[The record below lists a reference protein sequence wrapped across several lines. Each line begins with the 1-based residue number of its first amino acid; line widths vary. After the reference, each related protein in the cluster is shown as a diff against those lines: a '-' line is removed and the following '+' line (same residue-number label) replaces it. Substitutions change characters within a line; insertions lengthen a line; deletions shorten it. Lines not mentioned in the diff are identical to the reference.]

1 MGDIEDTFTDFR
13 QAFSNAYLGNG
24 YLKLRFLL
32 QDHLPIS
39 VLSSK
44 YNTGMNLFNSLK
56 DRGDISYTDVNIMS
70 EIAKVTKN
78 ATAKSCVKAFIEDVG
93 LRYDASEG
101 ITLSSYRKTLYNAMD
116 EITEVECGDVH
127 NLTAYY
133 GLGHLGFQN
142 KWDVVFHLEKEV
154 KLNDTRVK
162 WKRFAD
168 QLNTKA
174 QIILLEYNPSGAD
187 DTEGAPSISTGAQ
200 ATTSTDGGICRQSS
214 TQNSDLTAQ
223 ELMEIAK
230 KLGFDWEELAIAGLG
245 FKKPDIDRLKMDNR
259 NSIIGAIFGMLDAWS
274 KKVSV
279 AEHTR
284 RSQLVNALKKI
295 ERNDLA
301 EEVEINNIL

>member
-13 QAFSNAYLGNG
+13 QAFSNAY
-24 YLKLRFLL
+24 
-32 QDHLPIS
+32 
-39 VLSSK
+39 
-44 YNTGMNLFNSLK
+44 
-56 DRGDISYTDVNIMS
+56 
-70 EIAKVTKN
+70 
-78 ATAKSCVKAFIEDVG
+78 
-93 LRYDASEG
+93 
-101 ITLSSYRKTLYNAMD
+101 
-116 EITEVECGDVH
+116 
-127 NLTAYY
+127 
-133 GLGHLGFQN
+133 
-142 KWDVVFHLEKEV
+142 LEKEV